1 MGIDAEVLLRVKGG
15 KPTEQRLTEWS
26 WDICAALGAEHFFI
40 KDGLPGAAYHEAI
53 KLWHERFNAHP
64 RRAAWDAARGKYD
77 ASTAIRQEIL
87 ADIGEPPEQRRRA
100 IEFTNALYPLDDGEH
115 EDIPVEYREPGRMS
129 QQDGDD
135 IYAAP
140 DEWLLDV
147 NLWSRYYGIGYERG
161 DILIICAIAEW
172 CEANIPGCEVW
183 YGGDSSGVVAKPFPE
198 AERARLRRHLY
209 SPEGRS
215 YRYCAAKTALKGP
228 GPCGLCPGS
237 ARFTE
242 AGWGRSYAAVYCG
255 GCNKTF
261 ETRDGGPWVAKQER
275 EAA

>member
-1 MGIDAEVLLRVKGG
+1 MGIDAEILLRIKGE
-15 KPTEQRLTEWS
+15 KPTEQRITEWA
-26 WDICAALGAEHFFI
+26 WNICSALGSEHFFI

-53 KLWHERFNAHP
+53 KLWHRRFDTHP
-64 RRAAWDAARGKYD
+64 RYAEFKAREGDWAARNIARD
-77 ASTAIRQEIL
+77 AII

-100 IEFTNALYPLDDGEH
+100 IEFTNALYPIEDDEG
-115 EDIPVEYREPGRMS
+115 IPEPFREPGRMS
-129 QQDGDD
+129 KQDGDD
-135 IYAAP
+135 IYAKP

-161 DILIICAIAEW
+161 DILTICAVAEW
-172 CEANIPGCEVW
+172 CEANIPNCEVW

-198 AERARLRRHLY
+198 AERAKLRKHLY

-242 AGWGRSYAAVYCG
+242 SGWGRSYAAVYCG
-255 GCNKTF
+255 GCGKTF
-261 ETRDGGPWVAKQER
+261 ETRDGAPWAEKKER